1 MSLVPQPTT
10 FRLVGPP
17 DVGDLICLASR
28 DNPFLRQDQILD
40 REVITD
46 RIGLLVG
53 NGPAGMT
60 LLYVW
65 TQPIEEM
72 SSWMA
77 HAAQWLDR
85 YPIWRKAH
93 GLGPSVAPVRMV
105 LASPDVGERARSALR
120 LVSCHV
126 TLTRYVYVEIGGQ
139 EALGWDLRPEPGKK
153 GSEGSTTASQ
163 YVGEREKASTIE
175 DLTMEELAFFRTV

>member
-1 MSLVPQPTT
+1 MSLVPKPTT
-10 FRLVGPP
+10 LRLVDPP
-17 DVGDLICLASR
+17 DVGDLLCLASR
-28 DNPFLRQDQILD
+28 DNPFLRQDQVLD
-40 REVITD
+40 REVITA

-53 NGPAGMT
+53 NGTAGAT

-65 TQPIEEM
+65 TQPVEDL

-93 GLGPSVAPVRMV
+93 EMGSSVAPIRMI
-105 LASPDVGERARSALR
+105 LASPDVGERVRSALR

-126 TLTRYVYVEIGGQ
+126 TLARYVYVEIGGQ
-139 EALGWDLRPEPGKK
+139 AALGWDLGPDPER
-153 GSEGSTTASQ
+153 STTANRH
-163 YVGEREKASTIE
+163 VGEREKAPDTE
-175 DLTMEELAFFRTV
+175 DLTMEELAFFQTV

>member
-1 MSLVPQPTT
+1 V
-10 FRLVGPP
+10 RLVTPP
-17 DVGDLICLASR
+17 DVGDLIRLASR
-28 DNPFLRQDQILD
+28 DNPFLRQDQVLD
-40 REVITD
+40 REVLAD

-53 NGPAGMT
+53 SGPAGAT

-65 TQPIEEM
+65 TQPVEEM

-85 YPIWRKAH
+85 YPIWQKAH
-93 GLGPSVAPVRMV
+93 GLHPSVAPVRVV

-126 TLTRYVYVEIGGQ
+126 TLARYVYVEIGGQ
-139 EALGWDLRPEPGKK
+139 AALGWDLGPEPGKK
-153 GSEGSTTASQ
+153 ASEEPTTANQ
-163 YVGEREKASTIE
+163 HVGEREKASITE

>member
-1 MSLVPQPTT
+1 L
-10 FRLVGPP
+10 GAPP
-17 DVGDLICLASR
+17 DVGDLLRLASR
-28 DNPFLRQDQILD
+28 DNPFLRQDQVLNRD
-40 REVITD
+40 VLTD

-53 NGPAGMT
+53 NGPAGVT

-93 GLGPSVAPVRMV
+93 ELNPSVTPVRMV
-105 LASPDVGERARSALR
+105 LASPDVGERVRSALR

-139 EALGWDLRPEPGKK
+139 AALGWDLGAEPGKK
-153 GSEGSTTASQ
+153 GSEEQTTTSQ
-163 YVGEREKASTIE
+163 HVGEPEKTSITE